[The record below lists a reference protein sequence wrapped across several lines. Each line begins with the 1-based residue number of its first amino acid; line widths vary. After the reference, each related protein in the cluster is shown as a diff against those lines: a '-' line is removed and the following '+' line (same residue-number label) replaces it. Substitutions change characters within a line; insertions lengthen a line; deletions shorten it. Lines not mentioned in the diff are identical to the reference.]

1 MQIIQKI
8 GENIKVVNYQIIEG
22 NISNMS
28 SYIHSDGRLASLV
41 LLATSNDN
49 LGKDIAMQVAANN
62 PLAISPDDIDVAILD
77 KEKEIALATLENEN
91 KPEEIKEKIV
101 LGKLNKF
108 KQENSLLEQP
118 FIKNPDQKIK
128 DLTKDNSIL
137 GIIRRKVGE

>member
-8 GENIKVVNYQIIEG
+8 GENIKISNYQIIEG

-62 PLAISPDDIDVAILD
+62 PLAISPDDIDVAIMIKKKKLPWLHLRMRINQ
-77 KEKEIALATLENEN
+77 KKSKKKLFLEN
-91 KPEEIKEKIV
+91 
-101 LGKLNKF
+101 
-108 KQENSLLEQP
+108 
-118 FIKNPDQKIK
+118 
-128 DLTKDNSIL
+128 
-137 GIIRRKVGE
+137 